1 MNDATPAPG
10 PVLTE
15 RQRKHLRGLGHALKP
30 VARLGNAGVSAAF
43 LAELEVALA
52 HHELVKLKVSAASRE
67 DRNAAIEAAAART
80 GAAVI
85 TRVGNM
91 ALLYRP
97 RPDGTRLALPPA

>member
-1 MNDATPAPG
+1 MNDSTPTPG

-30 VARLGNAGVSAAF
+30 VSRLGNAGVTAAF
-43 LAELEVALA
+43 LAELEGALA
-52 HHELVKLKVSAASRE
+52 HHELVKLKVSAASRA
-67 DRNAAIEAAAART
+67 DRNAAIEAAALRT

-97 RPDGTRLALPPA
+97 RPDGTRLELPPA